1 MAISGAYIPFS
12 SLTDEELTAALNT
25 IEAALVSFAEG
36 SGQRTVSIGSVSFS
50 YSRLDDLL
58 RIRNLLIA
66 AFNARAAKDGA
77 KFSPYKV
84 TILMR

>member
-1 MAISGAYIPFS
+1 MAISGAYIPFTT
-12 SLTDEELTAALNT
+12 LTDEQLTAALNN

-66 AFNARAAKDGA
+66 AYNARAAKNGA
-77 KFSPYKV
+77 RFSPYKI
-84 TILMR
+84 THLSR